1 MMGME
6 SMMTGDAVMAARC
19 GDAWFAPTRESLLG
33 SLAFA
38 DASESTVTVVAPAAE
53 ESALGRL
60 LTRLVEWS
68 PFAGPHA
75 MTAAV

>member
-1 MMGME
+1 MNME
-6 SMMTGDAVMAARC
+6 HVMTTDPVVAARC

-38 DASESTVTVVAPAAE
+38 DESESAPTVAASAAE

-68 PFAGPHA
+68 PFAGPRA
-75 MTAAV
+75 MTATV